1 MLMFAMHF
9 SNYCSLLESISKF
22 SITPTHPA
30 TMKAKAKKADA
41 MKAKAMKRP
50 AAGLKATATMKA
62 KAMKRPAA
70 VSMSRPAAAVS
81 MPRPAAAVSQE
92 EPWAK
97 LKMSRDEYMFWACRG
112 VDPSMVDPVSC
123 SFHAVLPVR
132 EPP

>member
-1 MLMFAMHF
+1 
-9 SNYCSLLESISKF
+9 
-22 SITPTHPA
+22 
-30 TMKAKAKKADA
+30 MKAKAMKADA

-50 AAGLKATATMKA
+50 AAGLKAKAPMKAKSTKAKATMKA

-70 VSMSRPAAAVS
+70 VK
-81 MPRPAAAVSQE
+81 

-112 VDPSMVDPVSC
+112 VDPSMVEPGSV
-123 SFHAVLPVR
+123 FYHAVLPVR